1 MTITEISI
9 IHHVAIVI
17 FLLWLLDAFSY
28 GRPLFYFLSFLY
40 LYQVN
45 ERYVMRLS
53 RKFRFEQRRQAYQK
67 RVLRESES
75 VRWLNHAIE
84 KIWPVCMEQIV
95 SQKILLPIIPW
106 FLDKYKP
113 WTIKKASVEHLYL
126 GRKPPIFTEMRV
138 LHESSDDDH
147 LVLELGLN
155 FLTADDMS
163 AILAAKLR
171 KALGFGI
178 VTKMHITS
186 MHVEG
191 KVLVGVKFIRDWP
204 YISRL
209 RICFAEPPYF
219 QMTVKPIFNHGFD
232 VTEVP
237 GVAGWLDNLLA
248 VAFEETLVE
257 ASKLTLFCIFVRTFC
272 APNMLVVDMEK
283 FVSPQPSSKKAN
295 WFSVSAKEPI
305 AYARVEVIE
314 GSNMKPSDFN
324 GLADPFVKG
333 QLGLYRF
340 KTKIQRKTLAPK
352 WLEEFKIPICSWESD
367 IVLTL
372 EVRDKDHFTND
383 NLGVCSVDISEYKD
397 GQRHDIWLP
406 LDNIKM
412 GRLHLA
418 VTVVQADSKDVSN
431 LSKDENL
438 HGEGNANPIENQ
450 MEQKV
455 SGSSGST
462 KNSHKFGDTFEPVD
476 FVGQKETGMWVHHP
490 GSEASQK
497 RELRKGKSRRLTDT
511 KIQAEGESDVSTPES
526 STRQSH
532 NNSDEQGNKSS
543 RHHNIF
549 TKGLHM
555 VNKALRRSHNKED
568 SSSVSST
575 EPVPSPDDQE
585 CIPDKAGKSTPQI
598 KPSFSSKGSKY
609 FPRPSDVESQSSD
622 DDDSVSDENVV
633 EGLPIPSVEET
644 NNGDKTKMNLGQ
656 DNAGDTHCDLKD
668 SVQNK
673 TIKTMHMKRTTN
685 DVDGSTTLP
694 MREALKPKDTSLGLL
709 SLTYLS
715 NATPTLPHTSCL
727 WLVFK
732 SPGSITYI
740 SRAMDRASTTASSKA
755 EHPPCPKYGP
765 MTCMA
770 SPATVTLPLLKLLS
784 ATSFKGR

>member
-9 IHHVAIVI
+9 IHHVALVI
-17 FLLWLLDAFSY
+17 FLLWLLQAFSY
-28 GRPLFYFLSFLY
+28 ARPLFYFLSLLY

-45 ERYVMRLS
+45 ERYTMRLS
-53 RKFRFEQRRQAYQK
+53 RKFQFEQRRQANQK
-67 RVLRESES
+67 RVLMESES

-126 GRKPPIFTEMRV
+126 GRKAPIFTEMRV

-163 AILAAKLR
+163 AVLAAKLR

-204 YISRL
+204 FLSRL

-219 QMTVKPIFNHGFD
+219 QMTIKPIFNHGFD

-257 ASKLTLFCIFVRTFC
+257 
-272 APNMLVVDMEK
+272 PNMLVVDMEK

-295 WFSVSAKEPI
+295 WFSVSVKEPI
-305 AYARVEVIE
+305 AYAKVEVIE

-324 GLADPFVKG
+324 GMADPYVKG

-340 KTKIQRKTLAPK
+340 KTKIQKKTLTPK

-367 IVLTL
+367 NVLTL
-372 EVRDKDHFTND
+372 EVRDKDHFTD
-383 NLGVCSVDISEYKD
+383 DSLGVCSVDISEMKD

-406 LDNIKM
+406 LDHVKT

-418 VTVVQADSKDVSN
+418 VTVLQTESKVHLHLDE
-431 LSKDENL
+431 KD
-438 HGEGNANPIENQ
+438 
-450 MEQKV
+450 
-455 SGSSGST
+455 SGSLGSP
-462 KNSHKFGDTFEPVD
+462 KNSNKFSDTFEPVD
-476 FVGQKETGMWVHHP
+476 FEGMKETGMWVHHP
-490 GSEASQK
+490 GSEVTQK

-511 KIQAEGESDVSTPES
+511 KIEAEGESDVES
-526 STRQSH
+526 SSTHQTHSI
-532 NNSDEQGNKSS
+532 SDEQGSKSS
-543 RHHNIF
+543 HHRNIF
-549 TKGLHM
+549 KKGLHM
-555 VNKALRRSHNKED
+555 VGKALHRSHNKD
-568 SSSVSST
+568 DTSSSSSMEHEKPT
-575 EPVPSPDDQE
+575 SH
-585 CIPDKAGKSTPQI
+585 T
-598 KPSFSSKGSKY
+598 KPSISSNKGSRN
-609 FPRPSDVESQSSD
+609 FSRPSDADSQSSD
-622 DDDSVSDENVV
+622 DDSVFGENVV
-633 EGLPIPSVEET
+633 EGVPIAAMEPA
-644 NNGDKTKMNLGQ
+644 NNGVF
-656 DNAGDTHCDLKD
+656 
-668 SVQNK
+668 SV
-673 TIKTMHMKRTTN
+673 
-685 DVDGSTTLP
+685 
-694 MREALKPKDTSLGLL
+694 
-709 SLTYLS
+709 
-715 NATPTLPHTSCL
+715 
-727 WLVFK
+727 
-732 SPGSITYI
+732 
-740 SRAMDRASTTASSKA
+740 
-755 EHPPCPKYGP
+755 
-765 MTCMA
+765 
-770 SPATVTLPLLKLLS
+770 
-784 ATSFKGR
+784 